1 MVSLRHFF
9 LVLALALAAVQAAVL
24 SPVSRSSSSH
34 SDKLVDSIV
43 GYYENIKFSGSGKN
57 NWHYVDI
64 EKVDQSTLRWVN
76 RAGRQW
82 TLSVISDAGVVDTDK
97 LQVGTDC
104 PYYSSGYTE
113 AAIVRDANTGEIS
126 AIVGPGDEAYLR
138 FPGAA
143 SQLVDSLIGHYEN
156 LKYTGSGKNNWHYVD
171 VEKVDHSTLRWTNRA
186 GVSWTLYIQDAG
198 NGVNTDSLIVGS
210 DCPYYKSGYTAAG
223 IVRDEETGLVSAILG
238 PGGEAYNR
246 FPGTGSEVVAS
257 VVGSYENLLYS
268 GSGKNN
274 WHFVQIEKVNNS
286 TLRWTNSA
294 GVKWTLYV
302 RSVGGKVDTENLV
315 VGADSPYH
323 SRGHTIAKIERD
335 SKSGMVT
342 AIRGPGNEAY
352 TRDAT
357 SSAEIVA
364 SVVGT
369 FENLLYT
376 GSGKNNWH
384 YVEIEKVDEST
395 VRWKNRAGRSW
406 TLSVITSDGKV
417 DTTKLSVGT
426 DCPYYSRGYTQAELV
441 RDADTGAIRK
451 VIGPG
456 SEPYTRQY

>member
-43 GYYENIKFSGSGKN
+43 GYYENIKYSGSGKN

-104 PYYSSGYTE
+104 PGRSVL
-113 AAIVRDANTGEIS
+113 ALPR
-126 AIVGPGDEAYLR
+126 R
-138 FPGAA
+138 A

-198 NGVNTDSLIVGS
+198 NGVNIDSLIVGS

-426 DCPYYSRGYTQAELV
+426 DCPYYSRGYT
-441 RDADTGAIRK
+441 
-451 VIGPG
+451 
-456 SEPYTRQY
+456 